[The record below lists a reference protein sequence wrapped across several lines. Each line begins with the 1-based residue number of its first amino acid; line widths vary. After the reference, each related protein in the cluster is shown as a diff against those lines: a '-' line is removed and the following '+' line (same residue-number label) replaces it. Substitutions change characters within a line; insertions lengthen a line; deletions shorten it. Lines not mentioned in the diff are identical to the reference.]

1 MSDPGE
7 MNEPGEMNM
16 PGEMSEMIE
25 TRIVDV
31 VVVKGISFDEYLT
44 LFQVRGVSQVR
55 SVRQVR

>member
-1 MSDPGE
+1 
-7 MNEPGEMNM
+7 M